1 MLMDLQNPL
10 IISVLC
16 ISKPLYIREQT
27 LNQESINFDF
37 FSRIYLFL
45 LFHFVPL
52 FVTKQIESMNLVTVT
67 LGKDIYRKFFIIR
80 VYQMLLVNL
89 ISLRIWIKN
98 YRTFEKFYIEKS
110 INSVKYLMD
119 STEIFEK
126 SPYIYKWLYL

>member
-1 MLMDLQNPL
+1 
-10 IISVLC
+10 
-16 ISKPLYIREQT
+16 
-27 LNQESINFDF
+27 
-37 FSRIYLFL
+37 
-45 LFHFVPL
+45 
-52 FVTKQIESMNLVTVT
+52 MNLVTVT